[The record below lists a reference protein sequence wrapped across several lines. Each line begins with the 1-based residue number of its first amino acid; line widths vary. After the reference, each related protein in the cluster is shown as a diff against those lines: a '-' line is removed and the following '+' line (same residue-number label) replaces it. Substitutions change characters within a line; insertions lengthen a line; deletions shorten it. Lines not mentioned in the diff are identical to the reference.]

1 MKRKNF
7 CLIFILVITTI
18 LVSCNMSEKVII
30 GDIKDIKLNGIV
42 GDMIYIE
49 VNTPI
54 INKSNLNIKIINI
67 DLNIQVNENSLGKL
81 RNLDDITIPKHS
93 DQNYQIRM
101 KLQLDGFSGIMNV
114 MNLLSSKK
122 KNIHISG
129 QVKAKA
135 AGINKKIIVDQTIE
149 Q

>member
-1 MKRKNF
+1 
-7 CLIFILVITTI
+7 
-18 LVSCNMSEKVII
+18 MSEKVII

>member
-1 MKRKNF
+1 
-7 CLIFILVITTI
+7 
-18 LVSCNMSEKVII
+18 MSEKIII